1 MLRVSWIIEMILK
14 NFLFLLKSWN
24 ACLFSTSSMLSFQ
37 VNSDLL
43 LYSHAM
49 ELSFRSF
56 MYTVDAEIVE
66 ITATDFI
73 SSLTVEMACS
83 HGEKVFFL
91 FKILFGFEKNVWL
104 RLNFHYG
111 NCVAEVNTE
120 KPILLRQKPRQ
131 LSTAEVNY
139 EDWLLFLTCSFTVS
153 IRIFKQTCFFLIGFW
168 LEFWSWWSWWW

>member
-1 MLRVSWIIEMILK
+1 MILK
-14 NFLFLLKSWN
+14 ICLFLLKSCN

-56 MYTVDAEIVE
+56 MYTIDAEIVE
-66 ITATDFI
+66 ITETDFI
-73 SSLTVEMACS
+73 SSLTAPHLQATENAFGVILYKKTDNVELELIFS
-83 HGEKVFFL
+83 
-91 FKILFGFEKNVWL
+91 IIEKNVWL

-131 LSTAEVNY
+131 LPTAEVNY
-139 EDWLLFLTCSFTVS
+139 EDWHS
-153 IRIFKQTCFFLIGFW
+153 
-168 LEFWSWWSWWW
+168 